1 MQVLIASTG
10 CRANH
15 QPRRRG
21 GRGEGEGAC
30 PAILK
35 MSAARLRTSTGI
47 LSVIVRP
54 AAYVLEWRLSMAAG
68 RPVAPSGHKKKPH
81 QFAGAHLA
89 GCARRLFGPD
99 VATALRQWGADRH
112 HFT

>member
-54 AAYVLEWRLSMAAG
+54 AA
-68 RPVAPSGHKKKPH
+68 
-81 QFAGAHLA
+81 
-89 GCARRLFGPD
+89 
-99 VATALRQWGADRH
+99 
-112 HFT
+112 